1 MTLKRLWWTT
11 RFYLIRRRKKR
22 EEFLRKNH
30 ILGGIGKNVTITDR
44 RLPLYPQLIRLHNN
58 VKIASNVTF
67 ATHDITHS
75 MLNRMPQKSGED
87 YLETLGCIEIMD
99 NVFIGANSTLV
110 GGVRIGPNAI
120 VAAGAVVTK
129 DVPENSVVGG
139 VPAKVI
145 CSLDDY
151 LKKRSNQYSKE
162 MRPRNEEVSQ
172 ELANYMW
179 ERFSAEREWI
189 PE

>member
-1 MTLKRLWWTT
+1 MTRKRLVLAM
-11 RFYLIRRRKKR
+11 RLYLIRGTRKR
-22 EEFLRKNH
+22 EAFFRSKQIFGEMGEN
-30 ILGGIGKNVTITDR
+30 ITITDR
-44 RLPLYPQLIRLHNN
+44 RLPLYPKLIKLHNN
-58 VKIASNVTF
+58 VKLASNITF

-75 MLNRMPQKSGED
+75 MLNRMPKAD
-87 YLETLGCIEIMD
+87 YLETIGCIEIMD

-139 VPAKVI
+139 VPARVL
-145 CSLDDY
+145 CSLDEY
-151 LKKRSNQYSKE
+151 LSKRKESYPRE

-172 ELANYMW
+172 ELADYMW
-179 ERFSAEREWI
+179 EKFYSERASDS
-189 PE
+189 